1 VVAGVLVL
9 AAVAGLLA
17 GRSFWLG
24 AALLVL
30 LVAVALYA
38 ALSRPLANEHLT
50 NPHHES
56 LRTTSDRTSTREVTM
71 NTTLRRT
78 GIAAIALGATL
89 GLAACGSDGSSTA
102 ADSAGDTSSDT
113 GMTGDAGAEAFGAAC
128 SAVPKSGPGSFTGMA
143 TAPVASAAGANPVL
157 STLVTAVKK
166 AGLVDT
172 LNSQKAITV
181 FAPTNDAFGKIPPKP
196 LEGVLASKDELTK
209 ILTYHVVA
217 GKIAPA
223 ELDGTHKTLE
233 GDTVTVSGSGDSY
246 SVGTQ
251 KASIV
256 CGNVPT
262 ANATVYII
270 DSVLM
275 PQM

>member
-1 VVAGVLVL
+1 
-9 AAVAGLLA
+9 
-17 GRSFWLG
+17 
-24 AALLVL
+24 
-30 LVAVALYA
+30 
-38 ALSRPLANEHLT
+38 
-50 NPHHES
+50 
-56 LRTTSDRTSTREVTM
+56 M

-89 GLAACGSDGSSTA
+89 GLAACGSSDSGSTA
-102 ADSAGDTSSDT
+102 ADTPSSGMSSDSGT
-113 GMTGDAGAEAFGAAC
+113 TTDAAAQTFGDGC
-128 SAVPKSGPGSFTGMA
+128 VAVPKSGPGSFDGMA
-143 TAPVASAAGANPVL
+143 TEPVASAASANPVL

-181 FAPTNDAFGKIPPKP
+181 FAPTNDAFQAIPPKT
-196 LEGVLASKDELTK
+196 LDAVLADKPTLTK

-217 GKIAPA
+217 GTIAP
-223 ELDGTHKTLE
+223 EQLDGTHKTLE
-233 GDTVTVSGSGDSY
+233 GDTLKVSGSDPDFV
-246 SVGTQ
+246 VGTE

-270 DSVLM
+270 NSVLM
-275 PQM
+275 PKM